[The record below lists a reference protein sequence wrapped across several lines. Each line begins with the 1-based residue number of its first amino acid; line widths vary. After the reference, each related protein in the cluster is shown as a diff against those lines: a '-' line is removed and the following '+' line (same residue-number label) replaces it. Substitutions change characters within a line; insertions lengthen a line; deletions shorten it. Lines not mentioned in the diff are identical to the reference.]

1 MRKIIAASAITGL
14 ILTPVAFA
22 DDDDRSVLHIGDS
35 NTVAMTKEHQGE
47 GKDIESAY
55 EKAGFDSEISAAV
68 SRALEGKVNQ
78 GDPAKDED
86 NGVDGLKRLIDDH
99 DDSTIV
105 MAMGVND
112 AAGIGSPE
120 DALKR
125 IEKVMDVVDDDNEVL
140 WPLVTVG
147 SEADSAIQ
155 KGSNAFNEALEEAEG
170 EHDNL
175 SIIEWE
181 PEEEWFRDG
190 VHYTPEG
197 YEELISTIVKAVED
211 VNSDSDDDSDDSDDD
226 DKESNKSTKSP
237 ARGDDDSDEDD
248 DSDDVD
254 DDSDDMDEDDD
265 SDDEDDDEEDDIEL
279 HSSGSISEESL

>member
-14 ILTPVAFA
+14 VLTPIAFA
-22 DDDDRSVLHIGDS
+22 DDDDDRSVLHIGDS

-211 VNSDSDDDSDDSDDD
+211 VNSDSDDDSDDD
-226 DKESNKSTKSP
+226 DKESKKS
-237 ARGDDDSDEDD
+237 ARGDDDSD
-248 DSDDVD
+248 DVD
-254 DDSDDMDEDDD
+254 EDSDDMDEDDD
-265 SDDEDDDEEDDIEL
+265 SNDDVDEDDDDIEL

>member
-14 ILTPVAFA
+14 VLTPVAFA
-22 DDDDRSVLHIGDS
+22 DDDDDRSVLHIGDS

-226 DKESNKSTKSP
+226 DKESNKSTKKS

-254 DDSDDMDEDDD
+254 DDMDEDDD
-265 SDDEDDDEEDDIEL
+265 EDDDDSDEDDDIEL
-279 HSSGSISEESL
+279 HSSGSINEESL

>member
-14 ILTPVAFA
+14 VLTPIAFA
-22 DDDDRSVLHIGDS
+22 DDDDDRSVLHIGDS

-147 SEADSAIQ
+147 SEADSSIQ

-211 VNSDSDDDSDDSDDD
+211 VNSDSDDDSDDDD
-226 DKESNKSTKSP
+226 DKESNKSTKKS
-237 ARGDDDSDEDD
+237 ARGDDDSDDEDD

-254 DDSDDMDEDDD
+254 DDMDEDE
-265 SDDEDDDEEDDIEL
+265 DEDVDEDEDDIEL
-279 HSSGSISEESL
+279 HSSGSIIEESL

>member
-14 ILTPVAFA
+14 VLTPVAFA
-22 DDDDRSVLHIGDS
+22 DDGDRSVLHIGDS

-86 NGVDGLKRLIDDH
+86 NGVDGLKRLIGDH

-112 AAGIGSPE
+112 AAGISSPE

-155 KGSNAFNEALEEAEG
+155 KGSNAFNEALEEAES

-211 VNSDSDDDSDDSDDD
+211 VNSDSDDD
-226 DKESNKSTKSP
+226 DKEFKKST
-237 ARGDDDSDEDD
+237 RGDDDSDY
-248 DSDDVD
+248 VD

-265 SDDEDDDEEDDIEL
+265 SDDEDADDIEL
-279 HSSGSISEESL
+279 HSSGSINEESL

>member
-1 MRKIIAASAITGL
+1 MKKIIAASAITGL
-14 ILTPVAFA
+14 VLTPIAFA
-22 DDDDRSVLHIGDS
+22 DDDDDRSVLHIGDS

-112 AAGIGSPE
+112 AAGISSPE

-211 VNSDSDDDSDDSDDD
+211 VNSDSDDDSDDD
-226 DKESNKSTKSP
+226 DKESKKS
-237 ARGDDDSDEDD
+237 ARGDDDSD
-248 DSDDVD
+248 DVD
-254 DDSDDMDEDDD
+254 EDSDDMDEDDD
-265 SDDEDDDEEDDIEL
+265 SNDDVDEDDDDIEL

>member
-1 MRKIIAASAITGL
+1 MKKIIAASAITGL
-14 ILTPVAFA
+14 VLTPIAFA
-22 DDDDRSVLHIGDS
+22 DDDDDRSVLHIGDS

-112 AAGIGSPE
+112 AAGISSPE

-211 VNSDSDDDSDDSDDD
+211 VNSDSDDDD
-226 DKESNKSTKSP
+226 DKESKKST
-237 ARGDDDSDEDD
+237 RGDD

-254 DDSDDMDEDDD
+254 EDSDDMDEDDD
-265 SDDEDDDEEDDIEL
+265 SNDDVDEDDDDIEL

>member
-1 MRKIIAASAITGL
+1 MKKIIAASAITGL
-14 ILTPVAFA
+14 VLTPIAFA
-22 DDDDRSVLHIGDS
+22 DDDDDRSVLHIGDS

-112 AAGIGSPE
+112 AAGISSPE

-226 DKESNKSTKSP
+226 DKESKKSTKKS
-237 ARGDDDSDEDD
+237 ARSDDDSDGE
-248 DSDDVD
+248 SDDVD

-265 SDDEDDDEEDDIEL
+265 VDEDEDEDDIEL
-279 HSSGSISEESL
+279 HSSGSIIEESL

>member
-14 ILTPVAFA
+14 VLTPIAFA
-22 DDDDRSVLHIGDS
+22 DDDDDRSVLHIGDS

-112 AAGIGSPE
+112 AAGISSPE

-211 VNSDSDDDSDDSDDD
+211 VNSDSDDDSDDD
-226 DKESNKSTKSP
+226 DKESNKSTKKS
-237 ARGDDDSDEDD
+237 ARGDDDSDDVDADD
-248 DSDDVD
+248 DA
-254 DDSDDMDEDDD
+254 DDMDEDDD
-265 SDDEDDDEEDDIEL
+265 SDDVDEDEDDIEL
-279 HSSGSISEESL
+279 HSSGSIIEESL

>member
-1 MRKIIAASAITGL
+1 MKKIIAASAITGL
-14 ILTPVAFA
+14 VLTPIAFA
-22 DDDDRSVLHIGDS
+22 DDDDDRSVLHIGDS

-211 VNSDSDDDSDDSDDD
+211 VNSDSDDDSDDD
-226 DKESNKSTKSP
+226 DKESNKSTKKS

-248 DSDDVD
+248 DLDDVD
-254 DDSDDMDEDDD
+254 DDMDEDEDEDDD
-265 SDDEDDDEEDDIEL
+265 VDEDEDEDDIEL
-279 HSSGSISEESL
+279 HSSGSIIEESL

>member
-14 ILTPVAFA
+14 VLTPVAFA
-22 DDDDRSVLHIGDS
+22 DDDDDRSVLHIGDS

-99 DDSTIV
+99 EDSTIV

-155 KGSNAFNEALEEAEG
+155 NGSNAFNEALEEAEG
-170 EHDNL
+170 EYDNL

-211 VNSDSDDDSDDSDDD
+211 VNSDSDDVSDDSDDD
-226 DKESNKSTKSP
+226 DKESKKST
-237 ARGDDDSDEDD
+237 RDDD

-254 DDSDDMDEDDD
+254 DVDVDSDDVDEDDD
-265 SDDEDDDEEDDIEL
+265 SDEDDIEL
-279 HSSGSISEESL
+279 HSSGSINEESL

>member
-14 ILTPVAFA
+14 VLTPVAFA

-99 DDSTIV
+99 EDSTIV

-170 EHDNL
+170 EYDNL

-211 VNSDSDDDSDDSDDD
+211 VNSDSDDDSDDD
-226 DKESNKSTKSP
+226 DKESNKS
-237 ARGDDDSDEDD
+237 ARGDDDSDDVDD

-265 SDDEDDDEEDDIEL
+265 SNDDVDEGEDDIEL
-279 HSSGSISEESL
+279 HSSGSIIEESL

>member
-1 MRKIIAASAITGL
+1 MKKIIAASAITGL
-14 ILTPVAFA
+14 VLTPIAFA

-211 VNSDSDDDSDDSDDD
+211 VNSDSDDDSDDD
-226 DKESNKSTKSP
+226 DKESKKSTKKS
-237 ARGDDDSDEDD
+237 ARGND

-254 DDSDDMDEDDD
+254 DDVDEDEDD
-265 SDDEDDDEEDDIEL
+265 IKL

>member
-14 ILTPVAFA
+14 VLTPVAFAA

-211 VNSDSDDDSDDSDDD
+211 VNSDSDDDSDDLDDD
-226 DKESNKSTKSP
+226 DKESNKSTKKS

-254 DDSDDMDEDDD
+254 DDMDEDDD
-265 SDDEDDDEEDDIEL
+265 EDDDDSDEDDDIEL
-279 HSSGSISEESL
+279 HSSGSINEESL

>member
-14 ILTPVAFA
+14 VLTPVAFA

-99 DDSTIV
+99 EDSTIV

-170 EHDNL
+170 EYDNL

-226 DKESNKSTKSP
+226 DKESNKS
-237 ARGDDDSDEDD
+237 ARGDD

-265 SDDEDDDEEDDIEL
+265 SDDDVDEDEDDIEL
-279 HSSGSISEESL
+279 HSSGSIIEESL

>member
-14 ILTPVAFA
+14 VLTPVAFA
-22 DDDDRSVLHIGDS
+22 DDDDDRSVLHIGDS

-226 DKESNKSTKSP
+226 DKESNKSTKKS

-254 DDSDDMDEDDD
+254 DDMDEDDD
-265 SDDEDDDEEDDIEL
+265 EDDEDEDDDIEL

>member
-1 MRKIIAASAITGL
+1 MKKIIAASAITGL
-14 ILTPVAFA
+14 VLTPIAFA
-22 DDDDRSVLHIGDS
+22 DDDDDRSVLHIGDS

-147 SEADSAIQ
+147 SEADSATQ

-211 VNSDSDDDSDDSDDD
+211 VNSDSDDDSDDD
-226 DKESNKSTKSP
+226 DKESKKSTKKS
-237 ARGDDDSDEDD
+237 ARSDD

-254 DDSDDMDEDDD
+254 DDMDEDDD
-265 SDDEDDDEEDDIEL
+265 VDEDEDDIEL

>member
-1 MRKIIAASAITGL
+1 MKKIIAASAITGL
-14 ILTPVAFA
+14 VLTPIAFA
-22 DDDDRSVLHIGDS
+22 DDDDDRSVLHIGDS

-226 DKESNKSTKSP
+226 DKESNKSTKKS

-254 DDSDDMDEDDD
+254 DDMDEDEDDDDDD
-265 SDDEDDDEEDDIEL
+265 SDDDDDIEL

>member
-14 ILTPVAFA
+14 VLTPAAFA
-22 DDDDRSVLHIGDS
+22 DDNDKSVLHIGDS

-99 DDSTIV
+99 ENSTIV

-125 IEKVMDVVDDDNEVL
+125 IEKVMDVVDDNNEVL

-226 DKESNKSTKSP
+226 DKESKESAKKP
-237 ARGDDDSDEDD
+237 ARGDDGSDE
-248 DSDDVD
+248 SDDVD
-254 DDSDDMDEDDD
+254 DDSDDMDEDAD
-265 SDDEDDDEEDDIEL
+265 SDDDDDIEL
-279 HSSGSISEESL
+279 HSSGSINEESL

>member
-226 DKESNKSTKSP
+226 DKESNKST
-237 ARGDDDSDEDD
+237 RGDD

>member
-1 MRKIIAASAITGL
+1 MKKIIAASAITGL
-14 ILTPVAFA
+14 VLTPIAFA

-112 AAGIGSPE
+112 AAGISSPE

-211 VNSDSDDDSDDSDDD
+211 VNSDSDDDSDDD
-226 DKESNKSTKSP
+226 DKESKKS
-237 ARGDDDSDEDD
+237 ARGDD

-265 SDDEDDDEEDDIEL
+265 SDDVDEDEDEDEDDIEL
-279 HSSGSISEESL
+279 HSSGSIIEESL

>member
-14 ILTPVAFA
+14 VLTPVAFA

-226 DKESNKSTKSP
+226 DKESNKST
-237 ARGDDDSDEDD
+237 RGDD

>member
-14 ILTPVAFA
+14 VLTPIAFA

-112 AAGIGSPE
+112 AAGISSPE

-211 VNSDSDDDSDDSDDD
+211 VNSDSDDDSDDD
-226 DKESNKSTKSP
+226 DKESNKSTKKS
-237 ARGDDDSDEDD
+237 ARGDDDSDDVDADD
-248 DSDDVD
+248 DA
-254 DDSDDMDEDDD
+254 DDMDEDDD
-265 SDDEDDDEEDDIEL
+265 SDDVDEDEDDIEL
-279 HSSGSISEESL
+279 HSSGSIIEESL

>member
-14 ILTPVAFA
+14 VLTPVAFAA

-211 VNSDSDDDSDDSDDD
+211 VNSDSDDDSDDLDDD
-226 DKESNKSTKSP
+226 DKESNKSTKKS

-248 DSDDVD
+248 D
-254 DDSDDMDEDDD
+254 
-265 SDDEDDDEEDDIEL
+265 IEL
-279 HSSGSISEESL
+279 HSSGSINEESL

>member
-1 MRKIIAASAITGL
+1 MKKIIAASAITGL
-14 ILTPVAFA
+14 VLTPIAFA

-99 DDSTIV
+99 DNSTIV

-226 DKESNKSTKSP
+226 DKESNKSTKKS

-265 SDDEDDDEEDDIEL
+265 VDEDEDEDDIEL
-279 HSSGSISEESL
+279 HSSGSIIEESL

>member
-265 SDDEDDDEEDDIEL
+265 SDDEDDIEL

>member
-14 ILTPVAFA
+14 VLTPVAFA

-99 DDSTIV
+99 EDSTIV

-170 EHDNL
+170 EYDNL

-226 DKESNKSTKSP
+226 DKESNKS
-237 ARGDDDSDEDD
+237 ARGDDDSDDVDD

-265 SDDEDDDEEDDIEL
+265 SNDDVDEGEDDIEL
-279 HSSGSISEESL
+279 HSSGSIIEESL

>member
-1 MRKIIAASAITGL
+1 MKKIIAASAITGL
-14 ILTPVAFA
+14 VLTPIAFA
-22 DDDDRSVLHIGDS
+22 DDDDDRSVLHIGDS

-155 KGSNAFNEALEEAEG
+155 KGSKAFNEALEEAEG

-226 DKESNKSTKSP
+226 DKESNKSTKKS

-254 DDSDDMDEDDD
+254 DDMDEDDD
-265 SDDEDDDEEDDIEL
+265 EDDDDSDEDDDIEL

>member
-1 MRKIIAASAITGL
+1 MKKIIAASAITGL
-14 ILTPVAFA
+14 VLTPIAFA
-22 DDDDRSVLHIGDS
+22 DDDRSVLHIGDS

-226 DKESNKSTKSP
+226 DKESNKSTKKS

-248 DSDDVD
+248 DSDDID
-254 DDSDDMDEDDD
+254 
-265 SDDEDDDEEDDIEL
+265 DDEDDSDEDDDIEL